1 MYLEEKNSLW
11 SFQSFVVVVI
21 LGVDFQS
28 VLVVVYLDAVN
39 FWLIFS
45 DCCSVWLHCLVVVD
59 LRGFFSGCVCFLS

>member
-1 MYLEEKNSLW
+1 M
-11 SFQSFVVVVI
+11 VVVI

-28 VLVVVYLDAVN
+28 VLVVVYLDAVH